1 MANEPVRAPG
11 YPRPERSRHR
21 YASCLD
27 VQACAGAGCGRLRFV
42 AEPATAC
49 RLLLEGRGPW
59 QKSLRD
65 AVRIGDRARKR
76 SPNPLK
82 RWTTCTYDGS
92 TVSESQGRSTS
103 RARSIVRPT
112 SQSADTQPDH
122 GLDPLGVVD
131 DAVARA
137 DESLSLAVRHLDP
150 SLVNVLRSL
159 GFDKRY
165 RSARGSFLYDG
176 AGRAYLDFH
185 TGEGF
190 ASLGH
195 SHPDVRAVLT
205 AALDADLVD
214 GVQIHY
220 SVLAGML
227 AEALSARLPPELD
240 AVFFAST
247 GAEAVDTAMK
257 FARAATGRPRLLS
270 CDSGF
275 HGVTLGPLSIVGD
288 EFFKEGFGPL
298 LPGCARVPF
307 GNLARLE
314 GELRAKDVAAFIV
327 EPIQGRLVTLP
338 PPGYLEAAQ
347 ALCRRYGTLFVVDEV
362 QTGLGRTGAW
372 FALERSQLEPDAVLV
387 GKALSG
393 GYMPVAAMVTRR
405 EIYQRAVGAL
415 ERSYVHQSTFG
426 RNRLSMAAGLATM
439 RIIDRDRLVERA
451 ERTGALLVD
460 GIRELQRRHELIGD
474 VRGAGLMIGIELQ
487 APRSRK
493 GQLGVRLMR
502 MASEGLFP
510 QLVVIPLHRDHGVIT
525 MAAGKNDV
533 VKLLP
538 PLTLSETEAQTFLDA
553 LDAVLA
559 DCESGAGKNWT
570 VVREI
575 ATATLRRRGTATTDT
590 PAATAGAPEVAPVRA
605 RRIDRSHDNL
615 CLVTGATGFI
625 GGHLVQRL
633 LSEGYQVRCLVRPTS
648 DASALV
654 GLGAEVIIGDLTS
667 ARSLAPA
674 AEGCKYV
681 LHCAALVSDWATSK
695 EVTRVNVEG
704 TRNLLAAAVEA
715 SVRRFV
721 HISSTDVY
729 GYPGGV
735 EIDER
740 YTSTDF
746 RNWYAH
752 TKLAAEAEVRR
763 VESEHA
769 LDAVILRPATV
780 YGPGSKEMVR
790 EIARAIRRG
799 NMFLVGGGR
808 AIAGLCY
815 VENLIDAVTLALRH
829 DAARG
834 QAFNTTDGL
843 DVTWRDFAA
852 GLADGL
858 GCSQVRWSM
867 PYWLAEGVGFG
878 LEHGYRA
885 LRTTTGLKTRP
896 LLSRQAVHVMGTDQ
910 SFSNR
915 KARELLGWEP
925 RVDYAGGLQAT
936 IAWLHA
942 ERV

>member
-1 MANEPVRAPG
+1 M
-11 YPRPERSRHR
+11 
-21 YASCLD
+21 
-27 VQACAGAGCGRLRFV
+27 
-42 AEPATAC
+42 T
-49 RLLLEGRGPW
+49 
-59 QKSLRD
+59 
-65 AVRIGDRARKR
+65 
-76 SPNPLK
+76 
-82 RWTTCTYDGS
+82 
-92 TVSESQGRSTS
+92 
-103 RARSIVRPT
+103 PT
-112 SQSADTQPDH
+112 SGSADTQPDH
-122 GLDPLGVVD
+122 RLDPLGVVD
-131 DAVARA
+131 DAIARA
-137 DESLSLAVRHLDP
+137 DESLSLAARHLDP
-150 SLVNVLRSL
+150 SLVSVLRIL
-159 GFDKRY
+159 GFDKAY
-165 RSARGSFLYDG
+165 RSARGSFLYDA

-195 SHPDVRAVLT
+195 GHPDVRAVLT
-205 AALDADLVD
+205 AALDADFVD

-227 AEALSARLPPELD
+227 AEELSARLPPELD
-240 AVFFAST
+240 AVFFTST
-247 GAEAVDTAMK
+247 GAEAVDSAIK

-288 EFFKEGFGPL
+288 EFFQEGFGPL

-307 GNLARLE
+307 GDLARLE
-314 GELRAKDVAAFIV
+314 AELRAKDVAAFIV

-338 PPGYLEAAQ
+338 PPGYLKAAQ
-347 ALCRRYGTLFVVDEV
+347 VLCRRYGTLFVLDEI
-362 QTGLGRTGAW
+362 QTGLGRTGTW
-372 FALERSQLEPDAVLV
+372 FALERWELEPDTVLV

-439 RIIDRDRLVERA
+439 RIIDRDRLVARA
-451 ERTGALLVD
+451 ARMGTLLLD
-460 GIRELQRRHELIGD
+460 GVRELQQRHELIGD
-474 VRGAGLMIGIELQ
+474 IRGAGLMIGIELQ
-487 APRSRK
+487 SPRSRK
-493 GQLGVRLMR
+493 AQLGVRLMR

-533 VKLLP
+533 IKLLP
-538 PLTLSETEAQTFLDA
+538 PLTLSETEALTFLDA
-553 LDAVLA
+553 LDSVLA
-559 DCESGAGKNWT
+559 DCEGAAGKNWG
-570 VVREI
+570 VVRDI
-575 ATATLRRRGTATTDT
+575 ATATLRGRG
-590 PAATAGAPEVAPVRA
+590 AATADVSEAASAAAPEVAPVRG
-605 RRIDRSHDNL
+605 RRVDRSHDNV

-625 GGHLVQRL
+625 GGHLVRRL
-633 LSEGYQVRCLVRPTS
+633 LLEGYQVRCLVRPTS

-654 GLGAEVIIGDLTS
+654 GLGVEVVVGDLTN

-674 AEGCKYV
+674 AEGCRYV

-695 EVTRVNVEG
+695 EVTRVNVDG
-704 TRNLLAAAVEA
+704 TRNLLAAAVDA

-721 HISSTDVY
+721 HFSSTDVY

-740 YTSTDF
+740 YTATSF
-746 RNWYAH
+746 RNWYAQ

-763 VESEHA
+763 VESQHA

-790 EIARAIRRG
+790 EIGRAIRRG

-815 VENLIDAVTLALRH
+815 VDNLIDAATLALRD

-834 QAFNTTDGL
+834 QAFNATDGL
-843 DVTWRDFAA
+843 DVTWRDFAI

-867 PYWLAEGVGFG
+867 PYWLAEGIGFG

-885 LRTTTGLKTRP
+885 LRTTTGVRTRP

-925 RVDYAGGLQAT
+925 RIDYAGGLRAT
-936 IAWLHA
+936 VAWLHA